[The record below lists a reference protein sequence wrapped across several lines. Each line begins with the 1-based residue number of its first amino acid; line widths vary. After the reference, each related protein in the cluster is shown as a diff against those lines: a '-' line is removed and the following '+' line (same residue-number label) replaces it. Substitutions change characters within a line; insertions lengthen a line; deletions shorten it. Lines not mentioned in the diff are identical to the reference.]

1 MKIAPLGCVPG
12 SLQTLSGVRIAHL
25 TETDGPGGAER
36 VLSLLATELQSAGA
50 TSVAFLP
57 VRREGWLEAELAPA
71 GVTVEYVPLTRPFSP
86 GYARAL
92 AAAFRRH
99 RIELAHSHEFTMAFY
114 GAWAAR
120 RAGIPHVITMHG
132 SRYYAGRWRRRL
144 ALRAAVATS
153 AGVAA
158 VSRALAASLCSD
170 LWLRHD
176 RITVVPNG
184 VRSPNGITAGLR
196 AELGLGPADRLLLA
210 VGNLYPVKGHHDLV
224 VALAQLAA
232 RHPTLHA
239 AIAGRGAVEPLL
251 RQEAAARGVTHRLHL
266 LGLRGD
272 IGNLLA
278 SADVFVLPSHSEG
291 LPLALLE
298 AMFTARPI
306 VATRVGEV
314 PAVLAEGNAGLLVD
328 PGSPDQLTLAIDRL
342 LGDPS
347 LARALGARARAR
359 AEAEFHVS
367 RMVARYADLYRD
379 ALDRASYGRS
389 VPTRFSPA

>member
-1 MKIAPLGCVPG
+1 
-12 SLQTLSGVRIAHL
+12 
-25 TETDGPGGAER
+25 
-36 VLSLLATELQSAGA
+36 
-50 TSVAFLP
+50 
-57 VRREGWLEAELAPA
+57 
-71 GVTVEYVPLTRPFSP
+71 
-86 GYARAL
+86 
-92 AAAFRRH
+92 
-99 RIELAHSHEFTMAFY
+99 
-114 GAWAAR
+114 
-120 RAGIPHVITMHG
+120 
-132 SRYYAGRWRRRL
+132 
-144 ALRAAVATS
+144 
-153 AGVAA
+153 
-158 VSRALAASLCSD
+158 
-170 LWLRHD
+170 
-176 RITVVPNG
+176 
-184 VRSPNGITAGLR
+184 VRSPNGVTAGLR

-210 VGNLYPVKGHHDLV
+210 VGNLYPVKGHLDLV

-251 RQEAAARGVTHRLHL
+251 RHEAAARGVTHRLHL

-328 PGSPDQLTLAIDRL
+328 PGSPEQLTLAIDLL
-342 LGDPS
+342 LGDAA
-347 LARALGARARAR
+347 LARALGARAQAR

-367 RMVARYADLYRD
+367 RMVARYADLYRN
-379 ALDRASYGRS
+379 ALDRAS
-389 VPTRFSPA
+389 

>member
-1 MKIAPLGCVPG
+1 MKIAPLACVPG

-25 TETDGPGGAER
+25 TETAGPGGAER
-36 VLSLLATELQSAGA
+36 VLSLLATELQDVGA

-170 LWLRHD
+170 
-176 RITVVPNG
+176 
-184 VRSPNGITAGLR
+184 
-196 AELGLGPADRLLLA
+196 LGLGPADRLLLA

-314 PAVLAEGNAGLLVD
+314 PAVLAEGNSWLLVD

-342 LGDPS
+342 LGDPI

-379 ALDRASYGRS
+379 ALDRTS
-389 VPTRFSPA
+389 

>member
-1 MKIAPLGCVPG
+1 MVVGALERCSDTPVMRYEDCPPGLRARQPADPLRG
-12 SLQTLSGVRIAHL
+12 AHRPPH
-25 TETDGPGGAER
+25 GNGWSRRGGARALPARHGAAER
-36 VLSLLATELQSAGA
+36 RCDERRVPAGA
-50 TSVAFLP
+50 TRRVA
-57 VRREGWLEAELAPA
+57 RSGA
-71 GVTVEYVPLTRPFSP
+71 G
-86 GYARAL
+86 
-92 AAAFRRH
+92 
-99 RIELAHSHEFTMAFY
+99 
-114 GAWAAR
+114 AR
-120 RAGIPHVITMHG
+120 RRDG
-132 SRYYAGRWRRRL
+132 
-144 ALRAAVATS
+144 
-153 AGVAA
+153 
-158 VSRALAASLCSD
+158 
-170 LWLRHD
+170 
-176 RITVVPNG
+176 G
-184 VRSPNGITAGLR
+184 VRSAHPAVLAGL
-196 AELGLGPADRLLLA
+196 ALGPADRLLLA

-314 PAVLAEGNAGLLVD
+314 PTVLAEGNAGLLVD

-367 RMVARYADLYRD
+367 RMVARYADLYRA
-379 ALDRASYGRS
+379 ALDRAS
-389 VPTRFSPA
+389 

>member
-71 GVTVEYVPLTRPFSP
+71 GVTVEYVPLSRPFSP
-86 GYARAL
+86 AYARAL

-158 VSRALAASLCSD
+158 VSRALAASPRSD

-210 VGNLYPVKGHHDLV
+210 VGNLYPVKGHRDLV
-224 VALAQLAA
+224 SALAQLVP

-239 AIAGRGAVEPLL
+239 AIAGRGELEMAL
-251 RQEAAARGVTHRLHL
+251 REDAATRGMGGRLHL

-272 IGNLLA
+272 VGSLLA
-278 SADVFVLPSHSEG
+278 AADVFVLPSRSEG

-298 AMFTARPI
+298 AMFAGRPI

-314 PAVLAEGNAGLLVD
+314 PTVLADGAAGLLVD
-328 PGSPDQLTLAIDRL
+328 PGSPDQLAAAIDRL
-342 LGDPS
+342 LGDPA
-347 LARALGARARAR
+347 LAQTLGSRAQERAN
-359 AEAEFHVS
+359 AEFHVS
-367 RMVARYADLYRD
+367 RMVERYASLYRD
-379 ALDRASYGRS
+379 ALDRA
-389 VPTRFSPA
+389 TQ